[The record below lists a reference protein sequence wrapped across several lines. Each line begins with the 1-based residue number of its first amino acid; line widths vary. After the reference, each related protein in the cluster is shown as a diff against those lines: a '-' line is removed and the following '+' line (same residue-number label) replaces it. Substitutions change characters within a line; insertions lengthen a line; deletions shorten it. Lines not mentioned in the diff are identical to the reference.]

1 MKPFKQSNSM
11 KELLKK
17 LRRHDTLVMGAG
29 VMAATIL
36 CGAFVY
42 VTTPA
47 ISADAAAEEVRKDSL
62 GVQKKASDQLK
73 EIDNYLEKLDSVVTG
88 SQDLI
93 KEIQTVQSE
102 QKQLTEKTI
111 ENEKNNSTV
120 TNNTKVVE
128 KIGGLDKELASIHT
142 EIQNTSDQVKELK
155 ESMNKGGSENS
166 DKDKENFSQITN
178 ALGDIK
184 KACDKSS
191 ADVTALATQIKESR
205 DTAGSDN
212 KTVVNNLEKIEKQ
225 LEKVNAN
232 DTLSRMESD
241 LLRTQNTY
249 ITKMNDLEKD
259 VDKVD
264 KSVSGVGKKVE
275 SGLAGIDKNVDGV
288 ENKVGD
294 VGNKVDGVE
303 NKVGDVGNKVDGV
316 DSKVSSVESK
326 IGGVDGKV
334 SSVETKVGGVEN
346 KVDGVG
352 TKVDNGFDNV
362 KNGVDG
368 IQQTQ
373 NDTNDKLDTMDGR
386 MNNIEDDIDA
396 IDTNIQSLSEKLETV
411 FNQVA
416 SGKSKLASALATL
429 GVTLPEDAKFSDLE
443 NAIKQVP
450 EAIVKASNVEYV
462 HHHHKDGKG
471 ACPYETSKNKG
482 GCFQVEVR
490 HRHGPECYEEKT
502 YYKYL
507 TERYDTRELNHG
519 PEKYTCNICNKTFLD
534 SPLHEEETDDIH
546 LAITRNVTGYKKRV
560 ERNLICKKGNIIEC
574 YAPSCGYYENSIVE
588 AIIKYDKKN
597 DPETSLMSTNQGVNF
612 IDGEILFEEFIPGN
626 NGESEV
632 EDYPE
637 SEAPDIENEEG
648 NDVKQDTEAGDDTGI
663 ATNQQPDDSDETGV
677 PENGNSDEKKENIEE
692 REGNEGEGEKQEE
705 EKQIDNSAEVKEG
718 VSGDGNDTAT
728 PEVTAENN

>member
-155 ESMNKGGSENS
+155 ESMNKGGSDNS

-178 ALGDIK
+178 ALSDIK
-184 KACDKSS
+184 KACEKSS
-191 ADVTALATQIKESR
+191 SDVTALATQIKESK
-205 DTAGSDN
+205 DTAGTDN
-212 KTVVNNLEKIEKQ
+212 KTVINNLEKIEKQ

-249 ITKMNDLEKD
+249 ITKMNDLEKG
-259 VDKVD
+259 VEKVD

-275 SGLAGIDKNVDGV
+275 TGLAGIDKNVDGV
-288 ENKVGD
+288 ES
-294 VGNKVDGVE
+294 
-303 NKVGDVGNKVDGV
+303 KVGDVGNKVDGV
-316 DSKVSSVESK
+316 DSKVSSVETK
-326 IGGVDGKV
+326 VGGVDGKV
-334 SSVETKVGGVEN
+334 SSVESKVGGVEN

-352 TKVDNGFDNV
+352 AKVDNGFNNV
-362 KNGVDG
+362 KSGVDG

-373 NDTNDKLDTMDGR
+373 NDTNDKLDTMDDR
-386 MNNIEDDIDA
+386 MGYIEEDIDE

-429 GVTLPEDAKFSDLE
+429 GVNVPEDAKFADLE

-450 EAIVKASNVEYV
+450 EAIVKTSNVEYV
-462 HHHHKDGKG
+462 RHHHKDGKG

-482 GCFQVEVR
+482 GCFQTEVR
-490 HRHGPECYEEKT
+490 HRHGPECFEEKT
-502 YYKYL
+502 YYSYK
-507 TERYDTRELNHG
+507 TEHYDSREFMNGG
-519 PEKYTCNICNKTFLD
+519 PEKYTCDLCHKTFLH
-534 SPLHEEETDDIH
+534 SPLHDEETDDVL
-546 LAITRNVTGYKKRV
+546 LASQRNVTGCKKRV
-560 ERNLICKKGNIIEC
+560 ERNLICKKKNMIEC
-574 YAPSCGYYENSIVE
+574 YAPNCGYYENSIVE

-597 DPETSLMSTNQGVNF
+597 NLETSLMSTNQEVNF
-612 IDGEILFEEFIPGN
+612 IDGEILFEEFIPRN
-626 NGESEV
+626 NDDSEIEDYSETEVEGDENTDGSAIEPAPEVGDNNEIAGEQQPDASNGTEGSEAKNSEV
-632 EDYPE
+632 ENE
-637 SEAPDIENEEG
+637 TIE
-648 NDVKQDTEAGDDTGI
+648 
-663 ATNQQPDDSDETGV
+663 
-677 PENGNSDEKKENIEE
+677 EE
-692 REGNEGEGEKQEE
+692 REGSESEE
-705 EKQIDNSAEVKEG
+705 EKQTDNSVEVKEEA
-718 VSGDGNDTAT
+718 SGDGNDTAT
-728 PEVTAENN
+728 PEAATENN